1 MILNI
6 IGNGFDL
13 YHGLPSGYYHFACYL
28 IEKDPE
34 FYDEIVNMFNLG
46 GYKKMK
52 SPIEDD
58 FVYVVE
64 EELWKNFEKNLGN
77 INEYSIVGT
86 HVDDLRL
93 ENDDPVDLQ
102 MNDDII
108 AENLKKAF
116 THWVRDTLD
125 KKENYDLILE
135 EMKEAKEKVN
145 FSDDEYF
152 LEFNYTHTLQN
163 IYKIS
168 EDRIH
173 YVHGECLGND
183 NDELI
188 IGHGNDYAIEDVKDK
203 INILEDEY
211 DYTQSSLN
219 ERDEYTCL
227 LNILRELR
235 KDVNI
240 CKSHCQSYYNR
251 IEGDIDLIRV
261 FGLSLGEVDMPYL
274 QQIKEKWPEAKWE
287 FAYYN
292 EADITNVNEATKILN
307 INEKQ
312 YDLFK
317 FSNEHQLEILNKII
331 SLQGITEYEK
341 VNKAIKSCNH

>member
-1 MILNI
+1 MVLNI

-58 FVYVVE
+58 FIYVVAE
-64 EELWKNFEKNLGN
+64 DLWKKFEEYLGN
-77 INEYSIVGT
+77 INEDSIVGT
-86 HVDDLRL
+86 NLEDLGL
-93 ENDDPVDLQ
+93 ENDDPVELE
-102 MNDDII
+102 MNEDIM

-116 THWVRDTLD
+116 TNWVRDTLD
-125 KKENYDLILE
+125 KKENYDLIQE

-152 LEFNYTHTLQN
+152 LVFNYTHTLQN

-168 EDRIH
+168 EDRVH

-188 IGHGNDYAIEDVKDK
+188 IGHGNDVGIEEIKNK
-203 INILEDEY
+203 IDILEDEY
-211 DYTQSSLN
+211 DYSQSSSN
-219 ERDEYTCL
+219 EIGEYNCL
-227 LNILRELR
+227 LNILREFR
-235 KDVNI
+235 KDVNG
-240 CKSHCQSYYNR
+240 CKSYCRDYYNR
-251 IEGDIDLIRV
+251 INGDIDLIKV

-274 QQIKEKWPEAKWE
+274 QQIKEKWPEAKWK

-292 EADITNVNEATKILN
+292 QADIININEATKILN

-317 FSNEHQLEILNKII
+317 FTNERQLEILNKII
-331 SLQGITEYEK
+331 SLQGIIEHER
-341 VNKAIKSCNH
+341 IRE